1 VNLSPRWDDLMPRM
15 MSALAMV
22 VVGGFGLAL
31 GGVWLAMLLSLVCGV
46 MIWEAINLLAP
57 AQRERAIGFAGV
69 VGGAFF
75 IATWLPV
82 FSAVILMTVS
92 VAAVHR
98 MLAMQGRMFIAYAGL
113 ICAGAM
119 GIFVLQLQAGL
130 LPVLWLVGLVILTD
144 VAGYFAGRIIGGP
157 KFWPSIS
164 PKKTWSGTVAGW
176 ICAAFLSGLMFW
188 QIPDTHWVVVP
199 LSVVLS
205 AVSQLGDIAES
216 HLKRQ
221 AGVKDSSNLIPG
233 HGGFLDRFDGMI
245 TAAAALFFVQM
256 LFSPWVGFAAQLN
269 PFFG

>member
-1 VNLSPRWDDLMPRM
+1 MKLSPRWDDLMPRM
-15 MSALAMV
+15 MSALAML
-22 VVGGFGLAL
+22 VVGGSGLAL

-46 MIWEAINLLAP
+46 LVWEAINLLAP
-57 AQRERAIGFAGV
+57 ARREQAIGFAGV

-82 FSAVILMTVS
+82 FSAVILMSVS

-98 MLAMQGRMFIAYAGL
+98 MLAMQGRIFMGYAGL

-130 LPVLWLVGLVILTD
+130 LPVLWLVGIVILTD

-176 ICAAFLSGLMFW
+176 ICAAFLGGFVFF

-216 HLKRQ
+216 YLKRQ

-233 HGGFLDRFDGMI
+233 HGGGLDRFDGMI
-245 TAAAALFFVQM
+245 AAAAALFFMQM
-256 LFSPWVGFAAQLN
+256 VFTPWVGLAAQ
-269 PFFG
+269 